1 MTEGAVRAYVG
12 IDSAGTIRG
21 RYEPHT
27 DSVDELLKNAFAM
40 FGTTRPFTTRRDAE
54 LAEALAIHAL
64 VKAGVQVGSR
74 QKTVS
79 PSDIQ
84 PLLERK
90 QRNRVLL
97 RTPQRARCESNCQYL
112 WIKIFSGGFRDVRFG
127 CRW

>member
-1 MTEGAVRAYVG
+1 VTEGAVRAYVG

-21 RYEPHT
+21 RYEADT
-27 DSVDELLKNAFAM
+27 ESVEEWVKNAFAM

-97 RTPQRARCESNCQYL
+97 RTPQRARCERNCPYL
-112 WIKIFSGGFRDVRFG
+112 WTKLFEDAFGDVR
-127 CRW
+127 